1 MTWRGVCAMLR
12 LILHDE
18 PVLVASDPERFNEK
32 HVRREMAINI
42 TMLWLSICGLSIIFC
57 SITTNTSSPHYHFLF
72 LGIPLPSRITWLR
85 GWVLLTCQFSDVS
98 KKLFD
103 RDVI

>member
-32 HVRREMAINI
+32 RVRREMAINI
-42 TMLWLSICGLSIIFC
+42 TMLWLGICGLSINFV
-57 SITTNTSSPHYHFLF
+57 
-72 LGIPLPSRITWLR
+72 PS
-85 GWVLLTCQFSDVS
+85 LLTPPLLTTTSF
-98 KKLFD
+98 F
-103 RDVI
+103 RDPLAFQNNLAERLGAADMPVQ